1 MICDKCGRVFSD
13 KVYEIHYP
21 TCDRELIKEEIKID
35 QEEIDIR
42 AKAKAF
48 GIKSYHVKS
57 IERLEAEIAELEG

>member
-21 TCDRELIKEEIKID
+21 NCETELIKEEPKID

-42 AKAKAF
+42 AKAKAL

-57 IERLEAEIAELEG
+57 IERLESEIKELEE

>member
-21 TCDRELIKEEIKID
+21 TCEIELIKEEATLYL
-35 QEEIDIR
+35 EETNIR
-42 AKAKAF
+42 AKAKAL